1 MAAKMVAATAGG
13 EASVTVLGSR
23 ACNAGNQVTITHLRN
38 FECKPFVRRMSTQRL
53 TVVRQAEQ
61 GLLWWCALAAAVEI
75 TAYYA
80 GRSVRTIPGPGPVVT
95 TLCRASRAR

>member
-23 ACNAGNQVTITHLRN
+23 ACNAGNQITITHLRN

-75 TAYYA
+75 TA
-80 GRSVRTIPGPGPVVT
+80 RVLLRGPLSAYHPWS
-95 TLCRASRAR
+95 SRDDAV